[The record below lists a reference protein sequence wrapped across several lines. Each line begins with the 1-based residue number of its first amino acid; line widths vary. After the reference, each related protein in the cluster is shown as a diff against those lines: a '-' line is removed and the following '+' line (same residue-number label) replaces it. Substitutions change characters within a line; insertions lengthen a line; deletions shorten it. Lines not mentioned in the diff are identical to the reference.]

1 MNMQCKL
8 CNKEFEIGRLQI
20 HLKTIHKQNL
30 EEYYIKNINPN
41 YNDKCPICNNKTK
54 FIGFKNGYS
63 KTCGNRSCI
72 SKLINTTSKE
82 KQIEGCKLR
91 NYKWKNELI
100 NGKTKQ
106 QIIIQK
112 GQEKRDIKQKNTNE
126 KISKALKG
134 NELISG
140 DNNSMRNPKTV
151 QKLKLVF
158 KEKYGVNWITQNEN
172 VKKQIKQT
180 IINNYGVDNYVKTEE
195 YKKKMFEINK
205 EKMIE
210 RINKYFEANQLELI
224 TNINITYRNETTP
237 IQFKCKKC
245 GTIHT
250 KIWNA
255 IDQWWNCKVCN
266 PNISTS
272 NYEKE
277 ITEFLQSNNILFEKS
292 SKIIKNPESE
302 KSFEIDF
309 NILNKNLAIEF
320 DGLYWHS
327 NKHQLNDNYHLQKT
341 LLCLQKNIQLIHI
354 FEDEWILKKEIV
366 LSRLRNLLGLIKEKI
381 FARKCE
387 VKIIDFKTKNE
398 FLEKN
403 HIQGKDISMIN
414 IGLYYENE
422 LVSIMTFSSGNISK
436 GEKRKEGVWELN
448 RFCNKININVIGGA
462 GKLLSYFKKNYQWK
476 KIYSYADRRW
486 SNGNL
491 YEKLGFSLDH
501 ETPPNYWYMNLS
513 KTIKRFH
520 RFNFRKNVLKKMKEY
535 REDLSEMEI
544 MEKEGWN
551 WIYDC
556 GSLKFVLK
564 NSQIF

>member
-41 YNDKCPICNNKTK
+41 YNKKCLICNNKTK
-54 FIGFKNGYS
+54 FISFKNGHL
-63 KTCGNRSCI
+63 KTCGSKSCI
-72 SKLINTTSKE
+72 AKLINLTSKE

-91 NYKWKNELI
+91 NQKWKTETI

-106 QIIIQK
+106 QIIIEK
-112 GQEKRDIKQKNTNE
+112 GQDKRNLKQKETNK
-126 KISKALKG
+126 KISKSLKE

-140 DNNSMRNPKTV
+140 DNNSMKNSETV

-158 KEKYGVNWITQNEN
+158 KEKYGVDWITQNKNIKE
-172 VKKQIKQT
+172 KIKQT
-180 IINNYGVDNYVKTEE
+180 MINKYEVNNYSKTKE
-195 YKKKMFEINK
+195 YKNKMYNLNK

-210 RINKYFEANQLELI
+210 RITKYFQENDLEFVSD
-224 TNINITYRNETTP
+224 INLYQNETTS

-266 PNISTS
+266 PNFSTS
-272 NYEKE
+272 SQETE

-292 SKIIKNPESE
+292 AKIIKNPESE

-309 NILNKNLAIEF
+309 NILNKNIAIEF
-320 DGLYWHS
+320 DGLYWHC
-327 NKHQLNDNYHLQKT
+327 NRHQLNNNYHLQKT
-341 LLCLQKNIQLIHI
+341 LLCKEKGIQLIHI

-366 LSRLRNLLGLIKEKI
+366 LSRLRSLLNLIKEKI
-381 FARKCE
+381 FARKC
-387 VKIIDFKTKNE
+387 KIKIVNFQEKNE

-414 IGLYYENE
+414 IGLYYNNE

-436 GEKRKEGVWELN
+436 GKKKEEGIWELN
-448 RFCNKININVIGGA
+448 RFCNKINLNVIGGA
-462 GKLLSYFKKNYQWK
+462 GKLLSHFKKNYQWK
-476 KIYSYADRRW
+476 EIYSYADKRW
-486 SNGNL
+486 STGNL
-491 YEKLGFSLDH
+491 YKKLNFNLEY
-501 ETPPNYWYMNLS
+501 ETRPNYWYINLS
-513 KTIKRFH
+513 KSIKRFH
-520 RFNFRKNVLKKMKEY
+520 RFTFRKSMLIKMKEY
-535 REDLSEMEI
+535 KEELTEMEI
-544 MEKEGWN
+544 MTKKGWN

-556 GSLKFVLK
+556 GNLKFILK
-564 NSQIF
+564 NV